1 MILPTCCIRIYYE
14 WSRNAA
20 EYSGRVS
27 LHRVSYLIGQE
38 FLYEGGNLSG
48 RFYMLLVFLRG
59 VNKQSVHST
68 QTHH

>member
-1 MILPTCCIRIYYE
+1 M
-14 WSRNAA
+14 A
-20 EYSGRVS
+20 ESSGRVS

-48 RFYMLLVFLRG
+48 RFYMLLVFLRV

-68 QTHH
+68 QTRH